1 MSIFNEDEEED
12 FTPNNP
18 NSENEKRIK
27 QFLRGIYDDNDK
39 PVINRRGK
47 RKLID
52 VVLKLGIKSFLS
64 SFPKIVH
71 SEYYD
76 TLMIDLYNHYTK
88 STFENL
94 REIDIENIIYV
105 VKHYEDDEE
114 YEKCQDITKIYNNIE
129 FRG

>member
-1 MSIFNEDEEED
+1 MSIFNDDEEED
-12 FTPNNP
+12 FSPKRPNN
-18 NSENEKRIK
+18 ENEKRIK
-27 QFLRGIYDDNDK
+27 QFLKNIYEDGDK

-64 SFPKIVH
+64 SFPKIVD
-71 SEYYD
+71 SEFYD
-76 TLMIDLYNHYTK
+76 TLMVDLYNHYTQ
-88 STFENL
+88 SRFEDL
-94 REIDIENIIYV
+94 REIDIENIIHV

-114 YEKCQDITKIYNNIE
+114 YEKCQDITELYNNIE